1 MKVNN
6 NLARK
11 MLIFLL
17 SIVII
22 LIIGVII
29 IPKAFAQP
37 QPISEIEIFSEN
49 ADYNKKEPGAWKV
62 TKSAKW
68 TAKGE
73 ALITFDINSIFK
85 ENARDRDVLFVIDV
99 SGSMLGDRI
108 DRVKRDATE
117 LVEKLLTNKNNKV
130 GIITFAYEGN
140 IVSDLTDNEEDL
152 INKIDSMNA
161 NGGTSYYKGLVCV
174 DRVLENYK
182 KEKNKDLVVLFL
194 TDGYPSV
201 DVPNEEA
208 QFTYLKDKYPFMNV
222 KGIQYEMD
230 SDILDAVV
238 NVSDEQYIAD
248 MESLNN
254 VLFSASD
261 LTIKYDNFEIDDYIN
276 TDYFYVD
283 DVSDIKANQGKIK
296 FDKENQKINWKMD
309 NYSSSGKAKLSIKLM
324 LKSEFSSQDSFFP
337 TNKNEKVKSKIG
349 DITEDVESH
358 ETPVLATKYKVV
370 YDMNAPDCCE
380 VTGDIPDEKRYSV
393 FDIVELNDT
402 TLKCNKYQFKGWKI
416 VQDVDM
422 INDDYFMMPEEDI
435 VIRAIWSK
443 VQVSKSTNGSV
454 LSSYTLYDQVESDAK
469 NNRNARVYTGDTNTF
484 NGKEKIYY
492 YYGDANN
499 NNVKFANFC
508 WKIVRT
514 TDTGG
519 VKLLYNGEPD
529 NAGTCSD
536 ERPDHFGFVDNK
548 FVFPFPD
555 AYYYADNY
563 IKDDNSKKFTLKDN
577 ITKGSSDSE
586 TTFNPVGKYAC
597 LGDSTSCSTLYY
609 ITDYTNSSSSYIKD
623 SGHATELNYSTNYA
637 NLGDWRF
644 NSNDTGLAGVGY
656 MYNATYSSNM
666 KMTIPDSPWTSAVT
680 MLSEVSLS
688 TDYYYASNFTYSKP
702 DLSHMFEEYHLVNPY
717 KISSS
722 SQYSS
727 LVGKYFISPYFDK
740 YIGSTVGPGVYY
752 IVEVHESKAYVLS
765 LSDGKSL
772 STVDQSF
779 VFYDSVSQN
788 SSGQY
793 VVNAATSSKV
803 KKSQWHKLYSNY
815 KGKFYIDS
823 SGKVCQIDS
832 CSPTNF
838 SYTVDLNSINY
849 KYGSSFVYDK
859 TTGQYTLSGKV
870 QNYVNLD
877 GDYSKLKDTHY
888 TCFNTTGKCST
899 ISYYYDFLGSYI
911 LYINLTNGDS
921 IEAAIKKML
930 NDSNVNTKDS
940 KIKTLLDIWYSNH
953 LTEYTSFLEDA
964 VWCNDRTISKK
975 GGWDSSGTDEIDDLA
990 LRFNGAVATDSL
1002 GCSNVNDRFT
1012 VGTNN
1017 GNGKLKYPIGLITAQ
1032 EYILA
1037 YANKKSFLNGHDYY
1051 WTLTPYGN
1059 DERYTR
1065 NTIASY
1071 DNFYGY
1077 SDIGGAAGVRPS
1089 ISLAH
1094 KITFSHGSGTVDNP
1108 YVIGGSNDS

>member
-11 MLIFLL
+11 MLISLL
-17 SIVII
+17 SIVIV

-37 QPISEIEIFSEN
+37 QPVSSIEIFSEN

-68 TAKGE
+68 TDMGE
-73 ALITFDINSIFK
+73 AEIIFDVDSIM
-85 ENARDRDVLFVIDV
+85 EESPRDRDVLFVIDV

-108 DRVKRDATE
+108 NKVKSDASE
-117 LVEKLLTNKNNKV
+117 LIRKLLTNKNNKV

-174 DRVLENYK
+174 DRVLENYN

-230 SDILDAVV
+230 SDILEAVV

-370 YDMNAPDCCE
+370 YDTNAPDGCE
-380 VTGDIPDEKRYSV
+380 VTGDILDEKRYSV
-393 FDIVELNDT
+393 FDIVELTDT
-402 TLKCNKYQFKGWKI
+402 ILKCNKYQFKGWKI

-469 NNRNARVYTGDTNTF
+469 NNRNARVYTGDTSTF

-492 YYGDANN
+492 YYGDTNN

-519 VKLLYNGEPD
+519 VKLIYNGEPD

-536 ERPDHFGFVDNK
+536 DRPNHFGFVDNK
-548 FVFPFPD
+548 FIYPLPD
-555 AYYYADNY
+555 VYYYADNY

-597 LGDSTSCSTLYY
+597 LGDSTSCSSLYY
-609 ITDYTNSSSSYIKD
+609 ITRYNNSTSSYVKD
-623 SGHATELNYSTNYA
+623 SAYATELNYSTNFA
-637 NLGDWRF
+637 NVGDWRF
-644 NSNDTGLAGVGY
+644 NLKDTTGLAGVGY
-656 MYNATYSSNM
+656 MYNTTYSQNS
-666 KMTIPDSPWTSAVT
+666 KTLSPGMGSSVQ
-680 MLSEVSLS
+680 MLSSVSLS
-688 TDYYYASNFTYSKP
+688 TDYYYASSYSYSKG
-702 DLSHMFEEYHLVNPY
+702 DMAHMFQDYHLTNPY
-717 KISSS
+717 KVSDA

-727 LVGKYFISPYFDK
+727 LVGKYFINSILVKPD
-740 YIGSTVGPGVYY
+740 STAGPNIFY
-752 IVEVHESKAYVLS
+752 IVGVDGDKAYGFTLS
-765 LSDGKSL
+765 NGEPLSA
-772 STVDQSF
+772 VDETF
-779 VFYDSVSQN
+779 TFYNSISQN

-793 VVNAATSSKV
+793 VVNLATSSKV
-803 KKSQWHKLYSNY
+803 KMSQWFKLYSNY
-815 KGKFYIDS
+815 EGKFYVDS
-823 SGKVCQIDS
+823 SGKVYQIS
-832 CSPTNF
+832 KCYPTSFN
-838 SYTVDLNSINY
+838 YTVDLNSVNY

-877 GDYSKLKDTHY
+877 GDFSKLKDTHY

-899 ISYYYDFLGSYI
+899 ISYYYDIFSGLMVYT
-911 LYINLTNGDS
+911 NLTNGES
-921 IEAAIKKML
+921 AETAINKML
-930 NDSNVNTKDS
+930 NDSSVNTKDS

-953 LTEYTSFLEDA
+953 LTEYTAFLEDT
-964 VWCNDRTISKK
+964 VWCNDRTINKK
-975 GGWDSSGTDEIDDLA
+975 GGWDSSGTAEISDLD
-990 LRFNGAVATDSL
+990 LHFNGAVATDSL
-1002 GCSNVNDRFT
+1002 SCSNVNDRFT

-1051 WTLTPYGN
+1051 WTLTPYGSDN
-1059 DERYTR
+1059 MYIR

-1094 KITFSHGSGTVDNP
+1094 KTTFSHGSGTVGNP
-1108 YVIGGSNDS
+1108 YVIGSSNDS